1 MDANDTRYR
10 SLVTA
15 KDWTVEVHSEDAGA
29 EWSEQLRGLSLKPRL
44 FEFASLQGVTPPLD
58 EPGRSGAFDSHG
70 NLYSLSANRRVVR
83 VRSTATRVLSDYWP
97 VGEGVGV
104 GAIEGLSPGL
114 KRQSPTLPGSF
125 GPQAPEPLA
134 ASYIF
139 DALTVTRNNYLIVAS
154 REAGGLL
161 IFDLFGGGPPLFQPW
176 PAMRTWPA
184 SQTVTT
190 LAAIADG
197 GFLALAGNWI
207 YRFGPTLKP
216 LAPSVPADNTFAPV
230 EVANRVVQN
239 PSVERAGAPPCFID
253 LSPLFVHGATATA
266 LAVEGER
273 LVVLSSIPREGNIL
287 TYVSVLNLDG
297 QAQDLGRGQ
306 AKPVLHLELTSL
318 VAEATQLGRLLP
330 LGSYTLG
337 VATLVD
343 TELSFFVPLR
353 QGDQVLRFVVT
364 STGTECD
371 VRLAREFWP
380 LRRYE
385 GLGFAVLPPGRQLA
399 GYPGARAFYLNQNQ
413 WAPLLQLAR
422 PRFQTETV
430 LLTPIWDGGN
440 DGCEWHRLLMDM
452 NLPSGTAVTLE
463 TRTCDGADRTAI
475 EREVFRREPDLIRS
489 VRGREQPWRDAEV
502 EEIAQGFATWETLL
516 QAAKGRW
523 FQARLSVR
531 GDGQR
536 SPVLRSLR
544 VWYPR
549 FSYAKNY
556 LPPVYR
562 EDAAGADFL
571 DRFLALFEGEFTRWE
586 DRIAAAQMLFDART
600 APTATLEWL
609 ATWLGLAFDVADT
622 DAVKR
627 RLLIRH
633 AVTGYSR
640 RGSVLGMLSAATLAW
655 ERDIEEVWL
664 SGPDSLLKRRNGV
677 RLQEFFSQVG
687 ALPPSAWLPSNGRDA
702 LLTRLTPT
710 TETTSAAAVDIALLV
725 SDGDAARAASLQR
738 ALSFLPRAASEEARI
753 WNAWQTGRG
762 VTNGVPGLPSDE
774 PSESEQRSNWDDY
787 LRHTQSCAPLRQRWQ
802 DFLSRR
808 YRRIAALN
816 ADWGTSWSGFERI
829 PSPILVP
836 RAQAALEAWHRFET
850 RVLRGHTHA
859 HRFRVVLP
867 LPRESFEVDEL
878 LRRRDSVRR
887 VVEREKPAHTVAEV
901 RFGFELFRVGEAR
914 LGRDTQLEEGLSR
927 RPELQAMS
935 RAILGRTELG
945 GSKLEQV
952 RPLAPPDRVGLN
964 RRESLNR

>member
-15 KDWTVEVHSEDAGA
+15 NDWTLQVHSENGAA
-29 EWSEQLRGLSLKPRL
+29 EWSEELRGLSLKPRL
-44 FEFASLQGVTPPLD
+44 FEFASSQGMTPPLD
-58 EPGRSGAFDSHG
+58 EPGRLGAFDSHG
-70 NLYSLSANRRVVR
+70 NLYSLSANRRTIR
-83 VRSTATRVLSDYWP
+83 VRSTATRALSDYWP
-97 VGEGVGV
+97 VGEGDGV
-104 GAIEGLSPGL
+104 GAIEGLSPGS
-114 KRQSPTLPGSF
+114 KRRSPTLPGSF

-134 ASYIF
+134 VSHVL
-139 DALTVTRNNYLIVAS
+139 DALTVTNNNYLIVAS

-161 IFDLFGGGPPLFQPW
+161 VFDLFGGGPPLFQPW
-176 PAMRTWPA
+176 PAMMTWPV
-184 SQTVTT
+184 SQAVTA
-190 LAAIADG
+190 LAPLADG
-197 GFLALAGNWI
+197 GFVALAGNWI
-207 YRFGPTLKP
+207 HRFGSSLKP
-216 LAPSVPADNTFAPV
+216 LVPSTPTDNPFAPL
-230 EVANRVVQN
+230 EAASRAAES
-239 PSVERAGAPPCFID
+239 PSAEQPGAPPCFIE
-253 LSPLFVHGATATA
+253 LTPILAQGANATA

-273 LVVLSSIPREGNIL
+273 LVVLSCAARAGNVS

-297 QAQDLGRGQ
+297 RAQNFGRGP
-306 AKPVLHLELTSL
+306 AEPAWHVELTSL
-318 VAEATQLGRLLP
+318 VAGATQLGQFLSLA
-330 LGSYTLG
+330 SYTLT
-337 VATLVD
+337 VTTLGESVD
-343 TELSFFVPLR
+343 ISLFVPLR
-353 QGDQVLRFVVT
+353 QGDQALRFVVT
-364 STGTECD
+364 STGTSSD
-371 VRLAREFWP
+371 VRLSREFWP

-385 GLGFAVLPPGRQLA
+385 GLGFAVLPRGRQLA
-399 GYPGARAFYLNQNQ
+399 GYPDARAFYVNQTQ

-422 PRFQTETV
+422 PRFHTETV
-430 LLTPIWDGGN
+430 LSTPIWDGGG
-440 DGCEWHRLLMDM
+440 DGCEWHRLLLDM
-452 NLPSGTAVTLE
+452 NLPSGTAVTVE
-463 TRTCDGADRTAI
+463 TRTCDGSNRDAI
-475 EREVFRREPDLIRS
+475 EREAFRREPDLIRS
-489 VRGREQPWRDAEV
+489 ARGREQPWRDAEV
-502 EEIAQGFATWETLL
+502 DEITQGFATWETLL

-523 FQARLSVR
+523 FQVRLSVK

-562 EDAAGADFL
+562 EDAVGADFL

-586 DRIAAAQMLFDART
+586 DRIAAAQLLFDART

-609 ATWLGLAFDVADT
+609 ATWLGLAFDAADT
-622 DAVKR
+622 DAARR

-633 AVTGYSR
+633 AVTGYSK

-655 ERDIEEVWL
+655 EKDIKEAWL
-664 SGPDSLLKRRNGV
+664 AEPDSLLKRRNGV
-677 RLQEFFSQVG
+677 RIQEFFSQVG
-687 ALPPSAWLPSNGRDA
+687 ALPPGAWLPSKGRDA

-710 TETTSAAAVDIALLV
+710 TATGVAPATAVDAGSLVSSGDDSRKALLQSV
-725 SDGDAARAASLQR
+725 
-738 ALSFLPRAASEEARI
+738 LSFVPRAASEEARI
-753 WNAWQTGRG
+753 WDAWQTSRA
-762 VTNGVPGLPSDE
+762 VTGALPSDE
-774 PSESEQRSNWDDY
+774 LPEPEQRSNWSDY
-787 LRHTQSCAPLRQRWQ
+787 LIHTQSCAPLRQRWQ

-816 ADWGTSWSGFERI
+816 ADWGTSWSGFQRI
-829 PSPILVP
+829 PSPIVVP

-850 RVLRGHTHA
+850 RVLRGQTHA

-867 LPRESFEVDEL
+867 LPREGFDVDEL

-887 VVEREKPAHTVAEV
+887 VVESEKPAHTVAEV

-914 LGRDTQLEEGLSR
+914 LGRDTQLEEGLSK

-945 GSKLEQV
+945 SAKLEQV